1 MKRKG
6 LERIDHIKEHITHIL
21 TATQGKSRE
30 QFDED
35 WILQAAIVRF
45 IEIIGEA
52 SKYVPDDIKLKHPE
66 IPWRAIAG
74 MRDIA
79 AHDYS
84 DINISEIW
92 NIVQKD
98 IPILKA
104 QIDAIEY

>member
-1 MKRKG
+1 
-6 LERIDHIKEHITHIL
+6 LD
-21 TATQGKSRE
+21 
-30 QFDED
+30 
-35 WILQAAIVRF
+35 LQAAIVRF

-74 MRDIA
+74 MRDIV

-92 NIVQKD
+92 NIVKKD

-104 QIDAIEY
+104 QIDAIVY